1 MHAREQE
8 INTAGQ
14 PGIYS
19 TTRASKL
26 LASYSYTCGT
36 HHVQM
41 HDRSPRGG
49 AVVVLDLGDGAVVV
63 VVVEAVGAAASTA
76 VAVAVAEGARV
87 VLERALV
94 LELGA
99 AQAVPEP
106 AAVLLVRAPVALH
119 GERLAALAAQ
129 ERLQPVLALVVR
141 LQRPEVLERPRPR
154 VVDVVAAPRRAAVA
168 RQPEHRR
175 RLHAAEGLR
184 ALAVLRTVAPHVHL
198 PSSLSCIY
206 TDLLVTN

>member
-1 MHAREQE
+1 
-8 INTAGQ
+8 
-14 PGIYS
+14 
-19 TTRASKL
+19 
-26 LASYSYTCGT
+26 
-36 HHVQM
+36 M

-76 VAVAVAEGARV
+76 VAVAVAVEVVAAEGAVAVAEGARV

-106 AAVLLVRAPVALH
+106 AAVLLVRAPVALD

-175 RLHAAEGLR
+175 RLHAAERLR
-184 ALAVLRTVAPHVHL
+184 ALAVLRTVPPHVHL
-198 PSSLSCIY
+198 PSLSCIY